1 MSIKYQM
8 WLTYNAEKEKIQL
21 PVLPE
26 SFQTKN
32 GSSNESMDIT
42 GLGEIT
48 IMQSRPALQFSF
60 SSFFPAAKFPGIQ
73 VGSITKPLTL
83 IQKINSWK
91 AGTEPVHFICT
102 ACGVDL
108 YCTIESFNYSEEGG
122 DPGTYQYSITLK
134 EYREITVRQ
143 VKVDIPSA
151 TATVQKEEPRVDNS
165 VQPKTYTVKS
175 GDCLWNIA
183 KKYYGSGSDYT
194 KIYNANKGTI
204 GGNPNLI
211 YPGQV
216 LTIP

>member
-8 WLTYNAEKEKIQL
+8 WLTYNAETEKIQL

-26 SFQTKN
+26 SFKVKN
-32 GSSNESMDIT
+32 GSKNDSINIA

-48 IMQSRPALQFSF
+48 IMQGRPALQFSF
-60 SSFFPAAKFPGIQ
+60 SSFFPATRFPGIQ
-73 VGSITKPLTL
+73 VSSITKPLTL
-83 IQKINSWK
+83 IEKINSWK
-91 AGTEPVHFICT
+91 AGDKPVHFIAT
-102 ACGVDL
+102 ACGVDIFA
-108 YCTIESFNYSEEGG
+108 TIESFDYEEDGG

-143 VKVDIPSA
+143 VTVDVPKQ
-151 TATVQKEEPRVDNS
+151 TATVKKEEPRVDNT

-183 KKYYGSGSDYT
+183 KKYYGNGSQYT
-194 KIYNANKGTI
+194 KIYNANKGVI